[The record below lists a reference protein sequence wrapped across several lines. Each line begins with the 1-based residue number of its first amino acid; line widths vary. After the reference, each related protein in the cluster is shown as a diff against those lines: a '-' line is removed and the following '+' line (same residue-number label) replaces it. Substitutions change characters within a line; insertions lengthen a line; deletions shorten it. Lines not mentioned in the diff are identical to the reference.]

1 MKLQPTHQK
10 NIKHILSITLCAV
23 LFVGIS
29 VFAFTKTK
37 FLFKGVQIVAT
48 VEQTTVPA
56 IARIIGN
63 AKNATYIS
71 LNGREIFIDKNGNF
85 SEPIALLPGLSVVTI
100 DAQDKFG
107 KTMEKRFELVYTEQT
122 GVVALGNTI
131 NNKN

>member
-10 NIKHILSITLCAV
+10 NIKHILGITLCAV

-131 NNKN
+131 INKN